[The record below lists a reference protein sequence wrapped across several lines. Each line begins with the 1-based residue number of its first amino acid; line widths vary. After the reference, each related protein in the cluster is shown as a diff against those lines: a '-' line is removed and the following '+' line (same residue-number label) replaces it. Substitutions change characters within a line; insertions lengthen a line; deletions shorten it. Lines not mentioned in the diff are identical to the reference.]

1 MPIQQTDP
9 LGIRPAQPPMMQRMG
24 QQTAPMMDAPVAA
37 EMRTPVVNA
46 APELRAPQNANEL
59 LNQMPQIGNP
69 VVNQAARQMVRQ
81 NAPMVDSLMSGQPRS
96 LQPTTPA
103 GVVDVAGPPNIS
115 EPPMAGAARALAT
128 RGRGM
133 PGGPKDDMLVHMNRN
148 EVQAL
153 ADASP
158 IGGLPINPDTGMPEA
173 FAFLL
178 PLAGGIAGSALGS
191 AGLIGSLGALGGG
204 ALGTGLG
211 GFAQGLAQGDS
222 FGDALLRG
230 VVGGV
235 ASYGLGS
242 LFQSMSGAADPA
254 SQALASGN
262 PAQQAAAADVAGAA
276 NLMPTMPAAPNA
288 GTFNNPGSI
297 IQSPAE
303 RAAAMGTFG
312 SGGGY
317 GAPAGVP
324 TTSPFQPVPNPAN
337 PGMGGVSYSGYPLA
351 PANLPSVPYSSV
363 GTPALTGGQ
372 VDPTGMASQL
382 GQSAAPSFGSALK
395 TAATDFTS
403 PASLGRTVG
412 SLTPDIIMPPGTPQV
427 GSPLTSRKKRYNY
440 RQNLPEAGDTEVTA
454 APEGYTPGRDPQ
466 HRYFQNRS
474 FRFQEGGLVD
484 AGIGGLDPKGEQE
497 IVVNAKLAAM
507 GRHPDPETALMA
519 YAERFGID
527 ALRKLMRGVTL
538 QPGEGEALDGP
549 GGGMA
554 DLIPAVIDNDQ
565 PARLSSG
572 EVVVPADVVSGVGD
586 GDTEAGAD
594 RLKDMM
600 AQIRMAKTG
609 STRQPMPIDEAMA
622 KV

>member
-1 MPIQQTDP
+1 MPLVQTDP
-9 LGIRPAQPPMMQRMG
+9 LGIRPAQQTPMMQRMG
-24 QQTAPMMDAPVAA
+24 EQTAPMMDAPLSPE
-37 EMRTPVVNA
+37 EMAPIVN
-46 APELRAPQNANEL
+46 RMPQGTSQAGRPRSTDEL
-59 LNQMPQIGNP
+59 LSALPQMGGP
-69 VVNQAARQMVRQ
+69 VTDFLTRQTIRQ
-81 NAPMVDSLMSGQPRS
+81 NAPAVDQFLSAPRS
-96 LQPTTPA
+96 RSTLQPTTSA
-103 GVVDVAGPPNIS
+103 GVVDVAGPPTIS

-178 PLAGGIAGSALGS
+178 PMVGGIAGSALGS
-191 AGLIGSLGALGGG
+191 AGLVGGLGALGAG
-204 ALGTGLG
+204 AIGTGLG
-211 GFAQGLAQGDS
+211 GFAQGLVQGDS

-242 LFQSMSGAADPA
+242 LFQGMSGAADPA
-254 SQALASGN
+254 SQALAQNN
-262 PAQQAAAADVAGAA
+262 PAAAQAAAEGQAALMGSMPASPGPIPGGPFTPGETSFLNAARSNLANPAGMEA
-276 NLMPTMPAAPNA
+276 NLLRQEFFSPEMGQTMFTP
-288 GTFNNPGSI
+288 
-297 IQSPAE
+297 E
-303 RAAAMGTFG
+303 RAA
-312 SGGGY
+312 
-317 GAPAGVP
+317 
-324 TTSPFQPVPNPAN
+324 
-337 PGMGGVSYSGYPLA
+337 LA
-351 PANLPSVPYSSV
+351 RSV
-363 GTPALTGGQ
+363 G
-372 VDPTGMASQL
+372 PTLEPFAQT
-382 GQSAAPSFGSALK
+382 AATAPSFGSALK

-427 GSPLTSRKKRYNY
+427 GSDLTPRKKQYDY
-440 RQNLPEAGDTEVTA
+440 KQNLPEAGDTEVTP
-454 APEGYTPGRDPQ
+454 APEGYVPGRDPQ

-572 EVVVPADVVSGVGD
+572 EVVIPADVVSGVGD

>member
-1 MPIQQTDP
+1 MPLQQTDP

-24 QQTAPMMDAPVAA
+24 QQTAPMLDAPLSPE
-37 EMRTPVVNA
+37 EMAPIVN
-46 APELRAPQNANEL
+46 RMPQGTDQAGRPRSTDEL
-59 LNQMPQIGNP
+59 LSALPQMGGP
-69 VVNQAARQMVRQ
+69 VTDFLTRQTIRQ
-81 NAPMVDSLMSGQPRS
+81 NAPAVDQFLSAPRS
-96 LQPTTPA
+96 RSTLQPTTPA

-133 PGGPKDDMLVHMNRN
+133 PGGPKDDMLVHMNKN

-191 AGLIGSLGALGGG
+191 AGLIGGLGALGGG

-211 GFAQGLAQGDS
+211 GFAQGMAQGDS

-242 LFQSMSGAADPA
+242 LFQGMSGAADPA
-254 SQALASGN
+254 TQALASGN
-262 PAQQAAAADVAGAA
+262 QAQQAAVQAADAGVRMTPSMASA
-276 NLMPTMPAAPNA
+276 PAA
-288 GTFNNPGSI
+288 
-297 IQSPAE
+297 QS
-303 RAAAMGTFG
+303 F
-312 SGGGY
+312 GGGDFGY
-317 GAPAGVP
+317 GDLLGAPSAMTTNPDVVNALRAGDGAFMMRGP
-324 TTSPFQPVPNPAN
+324 IP
-337 PGMGGVSYSGYPLA
+337 
-351 PANLPSVPYSSV
+351 PANLPSVPNVGSV
-363 GTPALTGGQ
+363 GTPPSI
-372 VDPTGMASQL
+372 VDVVNDPTGIV
-382 GQSAAPSFGSALK
+382 GQSAAAAPSFGSALK
-395 TAATDFTS
+395 DAATDFTS
-403 PASLGRTVG
+403 PASLGRMVG
-412 SLTPDIIMPPGTPQV
+412 GITPDIVMPPRTPQV
-427 GSPLTSRKKRYNY
+427 GSPLTSRKKRSDY
-440 RQNLPEAGDTEVTA
+440 RKNLPEAGDTEVTA
-454 APEGYTPGRDPQ
+454 APEGYVPGRDPQ

-586 GDTEAGAD
+586 GDTEAGAN

-609 STRQPMPIDEAMA
+609 SPRQPMPIDEAMA

>member
-1 MPIQQTDP
+1 MPLQQTDP

-24 QQTAPMMDAPVAA
+24 RQTAPMMDAPVAA

-46 APELRAPQNANEL
+46 APEMRAPQNANEL
-59 LNQMPQIGNP
+59 LSQMPQIGNP

-133 PGGPKDDMLVHMNRN
+133 PGGPKDDMLVHMNKN

-191 AGLIGSLGALGGG
+191 TGLIGGLGALGGG

-211 GFAQGLAQGDS
+211 GFAQGMAQGDS

-242 LFQSMSGAADPA
+242 LFQGMSDPA
-254 SQALASGN
+254 SQAMASGN
-262 PAQQAAAADVAGAA
+262 PAQQAAVQAADAGVRMTPSMASS
-276 NLMPTMPAAPNA
+276 PVGSA
-288 GTFNNPGSI
+288 GTNLAKSFGGIDPPSI
-297 IQSPAE
+297 KPVAQQPISLL
-303 RAAAMGTFG
+303 RAAGTQPLTTAPTNIQPAM
-312 SGGGY
+312 
-317 GAPAGVP
+317 A
-324 TTSPFQPVPNPAN
+324 
-337 PGMGGVSYSGYPLA
+337 
-351 PANLPSVPYSSV
+351 SVDKV
-363 GTPALTGGQ
+363 F
-372 VDPTGMASQL
+372 DPTGIAPAA
-382 GQSAAPSFGSALK
+382 AAPSFGSALK
-395 TAATDFTS
+395 TAATDFGS
-403 PASLGRTVG
+403 PAGIGRMVG
-412 SLTPDIIMPPGTPQV
+412 GMAPDIIMPPGTPQV
-427 GSPLTSRKKRYNY
+427 GSPLTARKKGSDY
-440 RQNLPEAGDTEVTA
+440 RKNLPEAGDTEVTA
-454 APEGYTPGRDPQ
+454 APEGYVPGRDPQ

-484 AGIGGLDPKGEQE
+484 AGIGGLDPKKEQE
-497 IVVNAKLAAM
+497 VVVNAKLAAM

-519 YAERFGID
+519 FAERFGID

-609 STRQPMPIDEAMA
+609 SPRQPMPIDEAMA

>member
-9 LGIRPAQPPMMQRMG
+9 IGIRPAQQPPMMQRMG
-24 QQTAPMMDAPVAA
+24 QQTAPMMDAPLSPE
-37 EMRTPVVNA
+37 EMAPIVN
-46 APELRAPQNANEL
+46 R
-59 LNQMPQIGNP
+59 MPQATGQTGGPRNTEQLLSGLPQLGSP
-69 VVNQAARQMVRQ
+69 VLDFATRQIIRQ
-81 NAPMVDSLMSGQPRS
+81 NAPAVDQFLSTSRNRS
-96 LQPTTPA
+96 TLQPTTSA
-103 GVVDVAGPPNIS
+103 GVVDVAGPPTIS

-133 PGGPKDDMLVHMNRN
+133 PGGEKDDMLVHMNRR

-178 PLAGGIAGSALGS
+178 PILGGIGGSALGS
-191 AGLIGSLGALGGG
+191 AGLLGGLGALGGG

-211 GFAQGLAQGDS
+211 GFAQGLVQGDS

-242 LFQSMSGAADPA
+242 LFQGMSGAADPA
-254 SQALASGN
+254 SQALAGGN
-262 PAQQAAAADVAGAA
+262 AAQQAAVQAADAGVRMTPSMASSPIGTYSGQLA
-276 NLMPTMPAAPNA
+276 GTNPISGAGPTFMPTTPAITPVNAPPIP
-288 GTFNNPGSI
+288 FL
-297 IQSPAE
+297 
-303 RAAAMGTFG
+303 
-312 SGGGY
+312 
-317 GAPAGVP
+317 PAGGTQPAITAP
-324 TTSPFQPVPNPAN
+324 TNIQPA
-337 PGMGGVSYSGYPLA
+337 MA
-351 PANLPSVPYSSV
+351 SVDKV
-363 GTPALTGGQ
+363 F
-372 VDPTGMASQL
+372 DPTGMTQ
-382 GQSAAPSFGSALK
+382 AAPSFGSALK
-395 TAATDFTS
+395 DAATDIGS
-403 PASLGRTVG
+403 PASLGRIGGNLLAQNV
-412 SLTPDIIMPPGTPQV
+412 IMPPGTPQI
-427 GSPLTSRKKRYNY
+427 GSDLTPRKKRYNY
-440 RQNLPEAGDTEVTA
+440 KQNLPEEGDTQVTA
-454 APEGYTPGRDPQ
+454 APEGYVPGRDPQ

-527 ALRKLMRGVTL
+527 ALRKLIRGVTL

-572 EVVVPADVVSGVGD
+572 EVVIPADVVSGVGD

-609 STRQPMPIDEAMA
+609 SPRQPMPIDEAMA

>member
-9 LGIRPAQPPMMQRMG
+9 LGIRPAQQPPMMQRMG
-24 QQTAPMMDAPVAA
+24 EQTAPMMGAPLSPE
-37 EMRTPVVNA
+37 EMAPIVN
-46 APELRAPQNANEL
+46 R
-59 LNQMPQIGNP
+59 MPQGTGQAGRPRNTEQLLSALPQMGGP
-69 VVNQAARQMVRQ
+69 VIDFLTRQTIRQ
-81 NAPMVDSLMSGQPRS
+81 NAPAVDQFLSAPRS
-96 LQPTTPA
+96 RSTLQPTTPA

-133 PGGPKDDMLVHMNRN
+133 PGGPKDDMLVHMNRS

-178 PLAGGIAGSALGS
+178 PMVGGIAGSALGS

-211 GFAQGLAQGDS
+211 GFAQGLIQGDS

-242 LFQSMSGAADPA
+242 LFQGMSGAADPA
-254 SQALASGN
+254 TSALAKGN
-262 PAQQAAAADVAGAA
+262 PAQQAAAANVAGANIMPSA
-276 NLMPTMPAAPNA
+276 APMPTVPAPLTASSK
-288 GTFNNPGSI
+288 PGMS
-297 IQSPAE
+297 
-303 RAAAMGTFG
+303 F
-312 SGGGY
+312 GGGDY
-317 GAPAGVP
+317 G
-324 TTSPFQPVPNPAN
+324 F
-337 PGMGGVSYSGYPLA
+337 GGVGGMSSIADPMFGGSVTAGGMLP
-351 PANLPSVPYSSV
+351 PSVPAVTSAQNVGSV

-372 VDPTGMASQL
+372 VDPTGIVEV
-382 GQSAAPSFGSALK
+382 APSFGSALK
-395 TAATDFTS
+395 DSFKNIGSAEGI
-403 PASLGRTVG
+403 GRTVG
-412 SLTPDIIMPPGTPQV
+412 SMVPDIIMPPGTPQV
-427 GSPLTSRKKRYNY
+427 GSALTPRKKRYDY
-440 RQNLPEAGDTEVTA
+440 KQNLPEEGDTQVTP
-454 APEGYTPGRDPQ
+454 APEGYVPGRDPQ

-474 FRFQEGGLVD
+474 LRFQEGGLVD

-507 GRHPDPETALMA
+507 GRHPDPEAALMA

-572 EVVVPADVVSGVGD
+572 EVVIPADVVSGVGD